1 MLRALKFTFLILTI
15 LFVVAFAV
23 QIYLYFNPIYEN
35 YGNYLPDSRYIQ
47 EAAQSVISAEKGG
60 HIYSAFWC
68 IVWLGISFCGFW
80 YFKGKLSETDDIKK
94 KQSPDTMN
102 ALVEFSKR
110 HKALLADIDA
120 CGDSQDR
127 LRALSEKVAQY
138 NADAD
143 AFAQNNGVSPKLIT
157 YTDYD
162 AKLIQN

>member
-1 MLRALKFTFLILTI
+1 MLRTLKYLFLVTTIVFVIAL
-15 LFVVAFAV
+15 AG
-23 QIYLYFNPIYEN
+23 QIYLYFNPVYEN
-35 YGNYLPDSRYIQ
+35 YSNYLPDSRYLQ
-47 EAAQSVISAEKGG
+47 QTAEEVISAEKGS

-68 IVWLGISFCGFW
+68 MVWAVISFCGFW
-80 YFKGKLSETDDIKK
+80 YLKRKLSETDDIKK

-127 LRALSEKVAQY
+127 LRALSEKVTQY